1 MRLPIRSTREL
12 GAEIRRQRK
21 RQGIRQD
28 DLAAIVG
35 ASHVALRDI
44 ERGKPTVQLE
54 RVLRV
59 LDELGIAVTLD
70 LPDDPRAG

>member
-1 MRLPIRSTREL
+1 MRISIRTPVEL

-44 ERGKPTVQLE
+44 ERGKPTVQLG

-59 LDELGIAVTLD
+59 LDELGIAFSLD
-70 LPDDPRAG
+70 TPDDVGA